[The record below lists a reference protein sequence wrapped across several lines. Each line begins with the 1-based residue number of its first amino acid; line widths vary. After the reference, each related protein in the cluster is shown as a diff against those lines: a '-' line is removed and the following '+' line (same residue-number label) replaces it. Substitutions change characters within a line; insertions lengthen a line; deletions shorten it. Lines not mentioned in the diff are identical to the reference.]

1 MKAIITGLVLI
12 ALSGGALIWHLASR
26 NAAVPPAG
34 PVRTAKCMVWKAERG
49 KAVVWLCG
57 SFHLLRE
64 EDYPLPSPYQQAF
77 EEAKVIVMES
87 HRDPATAAER
97 QEKIAALGRQP
108 EGENLQQHL
117 TPGAWETLTKY
128 CSGDGPALVSLQS
141 MRPWKAAFHLS
152 NHHMAR
158 LGYSAARGLESHF
171 STAPGNRRLAGLETL
186 EAQFAG
192 LNQLDAATQ
201 EALLLKV
208 VAEAPEADRRAAENI
223 AAWREGD
230 TRRLTALHDESMAS
244 LPVLKQ
250 LLFHDRHA
258 AWLPKLEQYLEGTE
272 TVMVLVGSLHLC
284 GRGSLIELLEAE
296 GVRLTQMEYKTT
308 RPAEQFAGN
317 P

>member
-1 MKAIITGLVLI
+1 MKAIVTGLILI
-12 ALSGGALIWHLASR
+12 AVSGGALIWHLVSRSAS
-26 NAAVPPAG
+26 VPPAG

-64 EDYPLPSPYQQAF
+64 EDYPLPAPYLQAF

-87 HRDPATAAER
+87 HHDPATAAER
-97 QEKIAALGRQP
+97 QEKIAALGRVP
-108 EGENLQQHL
+108 EGETLQQHL
-117 TPGAWETLTKY
+117 SPEAWKTLAGY
-128 CSGDGPALVSLQS
+128 CNGDGPALVSLQS

-171 STAPGNRRLAGLETL
+171 SALAGSRRLAGLETL
-186 EAQFAG
+186 EEQFAG
-192 LNQLDAATQ
+192 LNKLDAAVQ
-201 EALLLKV
+201 EALLLRV
-208 VAEAPEADRRAAENI
+208 IAEAPHATRRAAENI

-230 TRRLTALHDESMAS
+230 TRRLAALHEESMAS
-244 LPVLKQ
+244 IPALKQ
-250 LLFHDRHA
+250 MLFHDRHA
-258 AWLPKLEQYLEGTE
+258 AWMPKLEQYLDGSE

-284 GRGSLIELLEAE
+284 GNGSLIELLEAK
-296 GVRLTQMEYKTT
+296 GVKLTQQEYRTT
-308 RPAEQFAGN
+308 RPPEPAEI

>member
-1 MKAIITGLVLI
+1 MKAIVTGLILI
-12 ALSGGALIWHLASR
+12 AVSGGALIWHLVSRSAS
-26 NAAVPPAG
+26 VPPAG

-64 EDYPLPSPYQQAF
+64 EDYPLPAPYLQAF

-87 HRDPATAAER
+87 HHDPATAAER
-97 QEKIAALGRQP
+97 QEKIAALGRVP
-108 EGENLQQHL
+108 EGETLQQHL
-117 TPGAWETLTKY
+117 SPEAWKTLAGY
-128 CSGDGPALVSLQS
+128 CNGDGPALVSLQS

-171 STAPGNRRLAGLETL
+171 SALAGSRRLAGLETL
-186 EAQFAG
+186 
-192 LNQLDAATQ
+192 
-201 EALLLKV
+201 
-208 VAEAPEADRRAAENI
+208 AAENI

-230 TRRLTALHDESMAS
+230 TRRLAALHEESMAS
-244 LPVLKQ
+244 IPALKQ
-250 LLFHDRHA
+250 MLFHDRHA
-258 AWLPKLEQYLEGTE
+258 AWMPKLEQYLDGSE

-284 GRGSLIELLEAE
+284 GNGSLIELLEAK
-296 GVRLTQMEYKTT
+296 GVKLTQQEYRTT
-308 RPAEQFAGN
+308 RPPEPAEI